1 MPQVKSLISYIEKL
15 SLHEQD
21 QLMCYLEEILT
32 LDKRSDQI
40 NQEVM
45 ESRFSRGKI
54 CPHCNSNT
62 ISKNGKYNGKQRYIC
77 KSCGKTFNDF
87 THSAIYMSK
96 KPLDKWLEYAK
107 CMINGYSIRKCA
119 EVVGINI
126 ATSFFWRHKLLDAIR
141 LFIGIGSVKGI
152 VEADEL
158 FLTESFK
165 GNHKNSKSFKL
176 PRTARKRGEKT
187 ENKDV
192 SREHIC
198 VATAIDRQGNIIME
212 LLCKGQ
218 MTYKELQRLYTGRIE
233 DNSILCIDSDKRNTS
248 FATDVSLEYKPIKR
262 DSHRKGIYH
271 MQHISSLRSK
281 FKKWIYKFHGVATK
295 YLNNY
300 IYWFKWL
307 QYYENDKD
315 TVKIKNLI
323 VQSNVVYCDVK
334 TADYKTRKPSFV

>member
-1 MPQVKSLISYIEKL
+1 MPQIKSLISYIEKL
-15 SLHEQD
+15 SSQEQD

-32 LDKRSDQI
+32 LDKRADQI
-40 NQEVM
+40 TEEVM

-119 EVVGINI
+119 EIVGINI

-152 VEADEL
+152 VEADEI

-165 GNHKNSKSFKL
+165 GNHKNSKNFKL
-176 PRTARKRGEKT
+176 PRNAHKRGEDLK
-187 ENKDV
+187 NKGISKD
-192 SREHIC
+192 HIC
-198 VATAIDRQGNIIME
+198 VATAMDRQGNIIME
-212 LLCKGQ
+212 LLCKGK
-218 MTYKELQRLYTGRIE
+218 MTHQELKRLYTGRITN
-233 DNSILCIDSDKRNTS
+233 NSILCTDSDKRYNH
-248 FATDVSLEYKPIKR
+248 FAIDLSLGYKPIKGGY
-262 DSHRKGIYH
+262 HKEGIYH
-271 MQHISSLRSK
+271 IQHISSLRSK

-307 QYYENDKD
+307 QYYKNDKD
-315 TVKIKNLI
+315 IVKIKNLI

-334 TADYKTRKPSFV
+334 TADYKTRKPSFI